1 VASPEALVEMC
12 TDLGVRLWPCEMTMD
27 LLGLRS
33 HQLLDGV
40 GDPVG
45 AATALS
51 EMSKSQINLF
61 I

>member
-1 VASPEALVEMC
+1 
-12 TDLGVRLWPCEMTMD
+12 MD
-27 LLGLRS
+27 LLGLRES
-33 HQLLDGV
+33 QLIEGA
-40 GDPVG
+40 GTPVG